1 MAVDKIFPRRME
13 KDKSPL
19 YFEEGDIIDAVNA
32 SIAEYNGSNGG
43 TYKPIKGTTAVQAI
57 TGGALVSNAKV
68 IGSVADPS
76 RNRIYFFVKFVGN
89 ANSTNQGV
97 YYMDG
102 NSENR
107 IVQKVLTGSIFN
119 LSQIDFVKADVV
131 NADFD
136 QNGSVSSMIYFTDG
150 VNEPRRLNIDRAI
163 AGQYATYNQSDLG
176 IMLSV
181 CKAAPINVPKFT
193 FQTDSSFAANSLHGN
208 AFQFAVQYIYEDGE
222 ESAISGYSRIAYTE
236 YTASET
242 VDKAATSISRDNV
255 CIVDI
260 SRINS
265 TPFPAPQSLI
275 NGNSTLF
282 PIATVTKIRLLAR
295 NGNSGSLSIIDEF
308 DPDNDLERHIFG
320 VKTTVYN
327 KFTKKYRFYND
338 GLYTPMSQDDTNK
351 LFDNV
356 PFTAVGQCIAE
367 NRLMYSNYKEG
378 RDNVDVSKATITVS
392 YSNEPSAGT
401 LNVPSETPLVAYR
414 SSVASGP
421 LAYETIKIDLE
432 EVGGFSSGAPPTIS
446 AGSTT
451 ELSFL
456 FKPQASVSY
465 STWESDPFFYYDV
478 RDVNGNEF
486 KVVMNANPTWTFP
499 SFDGSGLPSQIVPIS
514 ISVYSEVD
522 MTVAEL
528 TTRIKDQLIGKKVQI
543 RSRVPD
549 TAQFKILDPNNVY
562 QTQTV
567 LTRGLT
573 SDGSSIYQDEL
584 DVEWSFEESTFASD
598 LGDPTSFR
606 VIPYISKITPVTN
619 VSNKIRLINI
629 SNQSIV
635 ANVDIIGS
643 FSKVNLTQQYMSGTN
658 PYTFTING
666 GQYSNPNDFVYENK
680 FSCISLGSTQSF
692 KAGATHDIGVVYYDK
707 YNRCGNVNIIGS
719 FYSLPFGHLERN
731 GKNGATSITV
741 NFGTSS
747 TSSNY
752 VQPPSWAS
760 RYQLVYS
767 GPSTHESFTSYTTG
781 GGYVKRD
788 SATNDI
794 DTDSKRIYVS
804 LKTLEKYTSERSSHR
819 AYSFTPGD
827 KLRVI
832 KYGDENPTYA
842 DVQEYINGSWTGT
855 DAIMEFNVVGFEVLT
870 AANNPIKG
878 NASTFLDQYYGDFV
892 ILEAPETTNSPP
904 TKKYLGFDWHQ
915 ITGTAYANG
924 NTVSPVNNLWG
935 KRSLVEIYTPKKQT
949 SEKVYYEIGD
959 SYEFQQRIN
968 NGVISSVWHEAAITN
983 QGDVH
988 LRVTPCK
995 TPLKA
1000 NNEWNI
1006 SETSKWGYAELAV
1019 ESNDISDIKNLKS
1032 WSRGRPHVRYELSK
1046 TRSEYNGLIYGDAY
1060 EQDVQKNSLSS
1071 FNPSLGN
1078 FHYFDRTY
1086 GAANYIASF
1095 GENLISLQENKVGV
1109 SGLSR
1114 NIISYADGGESVT
1127 VSTNVIS
1134 QTRYLA
1140 GDVGVGNQ
1148 QKGVLKLNNNLFFYD
1163 PIRRKVIKFAQDQ
1176 AYIISDNGMMSYFDA
1191 KKVTSCVSGYDPAEN
1206 TYYLTLTWTEKVENN
1221 TLTKRDTVGYSLDSS
1236 NWISRYT
1243 FIPDM
1248 YQHLGNEM
1256 FSYKIQS
1263 AAPFYLM
1270 WSHTNDTDG
1279 GRCVF
1284 YGEDS
1289 GYLSERYANEMFSI
1303 KLASKM
1309 SPSNVKHFKSISI
1322 EGKNKRIPFQTL
1334 NTLTPPNENNV
1345 SYVSRL
1351 ETDLGHDCEVYKPV
1365 YREGD
1370 WFYSIRPSIKP
1381 ATLKENSVFITD
1393 IGYVSNSGLV
1403 NIGVPTN
1410 QTLTTDTVNQQTIY
1424 LNTIFFNTRVTDLP
1438 VKIGDYLIFGQT
1450 DTKYRVRSLNND
1462 GSITFETALQAD
1474 HVLINSV
1481 STSGHNLISPLSTGY
1496 GEQPRGH
1503 YAIITL
1509 YGRGR
1514 DHEESNLYKPATEV
1528 YCVNV
1533 LLADSKDHHVQ
1544 SEE

>member
-19 YFEEGDIIDAVNA
+19 YFEEGDIIDAINA
-32 SIAEYNGSNGG
+32 SIADYSGSNGG
-43 TYKPIKGTTAVQAI
+43 TYKPVKGTVAIPAVV
-57 TGGALVSNAKV
+57 GGAFNTNTRI

-76 RNRIYFFVKFVGN
+76 RNRIYFFVKFN
-89 ANSTNQGV
+89 NSPASGNQGV
-97 YYMDG
+97 YYI
-102 NSENR
+102 NKNNAST
-107 IVQKVLTGSIFN
+107 IVYKALTGSIFN
-119 LSQIDFVKADVV
+119 FGSVDFVKADVV

-193 FQTDSSFAANSLHGN
+193 FQTDSTLAANSLHGN

-242 VDKAATSISRDNV
+242 VDSSAPSMYRNNV
-255 CIVDI
+255 CIIDI
-260 SRINS
+260 NRINS
-265 TPFPAPQSLI
+265 TSDPAPQSLI
-275 NGNSTLF
+275 NGSSTIF

-308 DPDNDLERHIFG
+308 DPDKDLKRNIFG
-320 VKTTVYN
+320 VETTVYN

-338 GLYTPMSQDDTNK
+338 GLYTPISQDDTNK

-378 RDNVDVSKATITVS
+378 RDNVDVSKATITVN
-392 YSNEPSAGT
+392 YSKEGDAGVIHVSST
-401 LNVPSETPLVAYR
+401 NPNVAEYDSTYTTHT
-414 SSVASGP
+414 
-421 LAYETIKIDLE
+421 TIKIDLTTT
-432 EVGGFSSGAPPTIS
+432 GGFPQTTLPTIP
-446 AGSTT
+446 AGSVT
-451 ELSFL
+451 ELSFI
-456 FKPQASVSY
+456 FSPRASI
-465 STWESDPFFYYDV
+465 THNNWESTPVFYYV
-478 RDVNGNEF
+478 VQGGNGEKF
-486 KVVMNANPTWTFP
+486 KVYMNANPTQYFP
-499 SFDGSGLPSQIVPIS
+499 LYVNEPQT
-514 ISVYSEVD
+514 ISVSFYAEEEL
-522 MTVAEL
+522 TVAEL
-528 TTRIKDQLIGKKVQI
+528 TQKIREQLSSKKLLILSKVDDGHPHKI
-543 RSRVPD
+543 VYPTSNEEGYVPS
-549 TAQFKILDPNNVY
+549 PSYGSSNPV
-562 QTQTV
+562 TV
-567 LTRGLT
+567 RGLNNI
-573 SDGSSIYQDEL
+573 GSIGFEDEFE
-584 DVEWSFEESTFASD
+584 VEWSFNSTMNID
-598 LGDPTSFR
+598 DTSFR
-606 VIPYISKITPVTN
+606 ILPYISNITPVTN
-619 VSNKIRLINI
+619 VSNKRRITYSDSSHIT
-629 SNQSIV
+629 
-635 ANVDIIGS
+635 VDIIGS
-643 FSKVNLTQQYMSGTN
+643 YFMPNLRQNTAG
-658 PYTFTING
+658 YTYGFFYPSLLAYDN
-666 GQYSNPNDFVYENK
+666 E
-680 FSCISLGSTQSF
+680 FSCIGLRSVQSF

-719 FYSLPFGHLERN
+719 FYSLPFGHAGRN
-731 GKNGATSITV
+731 NNNGATSITV
-741 NFGTSS
+741 SFGTSS

-788 SATNDI
+788 SSNNI

-832 KYGDENPTYA
+832 RWGDDSPTYA
-842 DVQEYINGSWTGT
+842 EVQEYNGITWGGT
-855 DAIMEFNVVGFEVLT
+855 EAIMEFNVVGFEVLT
-870 AANNPIKG
+870 ETNNPIKG
-878 NASTFLDQYYGDFV
+878 GSTGDQYYGDFV
-892 ILEAPETTNSPP
+892 ILEAPETTNYPP
-904 TKKYLGFDWHQ
+904 TKKYIGFDWHQ
-915 ITGTAYANG
+915 ITNEDYANG
-924 NTVSPVNNLWG
+924 DEVGGSINNWG

-959 SYEFQQRIN
+959 SYEFQQRVS
-968 NGVISSVWHEAAITN
+968 NGVISDVWHEAAITN

-995 TPLKA
+995 TPLKT
-1000 NNEWNI
+1000 NNSWNI
-1006 SETSKWGYAELAV
+1006 GETNKWGYAELAV

-1032 WSRGRPHVRYELSK
+1032 WSRGRPHVRYELAK

-1114 NIISYADGGESVT
+1114 NIISYADGGESVA

-1191 KKVTSCVSGYDPAEN
+1191 IKVTSCVSGYDPAEN
-1206 TYYLTLTWTEKVENN
+1206 MYYLTITWQEEVSGT
-1221 TLTKRDTVGYSLDSS
+1221 TITKKDTVGYSLETS

-1243 FIPDM
+1243 FTPDM

-1256 FSYKIQS
+1256 FSYKVQGE
-1263 AAPFYLM
+1263 APFYVM
-1270 WSHTNDTDG
+1270 WSHTGESDYY
-1279 GRCVF
+1279 RCLF
-1284 YGEDS
+1284 YDNGS
-1289 GYLSERYANEMFSI
+1289 TYGSELYANEMFSI
-1303 KLASKM
+1303 KVASRM

-1334 NTLTPPNENNV
+1334 ASQSPSQGVPGATYKP
-1345 SYVSRL
+1345 RL
-1351 ETDLGHDCEVYKPV
+1351 ETDLGHDCEIYKPV

-1370 WFYSIRPSIKP
+1370 WFYSIRPSINP
-1381 ATLKENSVFITD
+1381 GTLKENSFFYFDDASVKN
-1393 IGYVSNSGLV
+1393 YVTNSGLIT
-1403 NIGVPTN
+1403 IGQV
-1410 QTLTTDTVNQQTIY
+1410 VSQQTTTITEYGQPVY
-1424 LNTIFFNTRVTDLP
+1424 LNTVFFSTRVTDLP
-1438 VKIGDYLIFGQT
+1438 VKVGDYLIGAS
-1450 DTKYRVRSLNND
+1450 DTMYRVRSLNND
-1462 GSITFETALQAD
+1462 GSITFQTALSED
-1474 HVLINSV
+1474 HIELSV
-1481 STSGHNLISPLSTGY
+1481 NLQFRLISPLSAGY
-1496 GEQPRGH
+1496 AEQPRGH

-1514 DHEESNLYKPATEV
+1514 DHEDNNLYKPATEV

-1544 SEE
+1544 SGE

>member
-43 TYKPIKGTTAVQAI
+43 TYKPIKGTTAIQAV
-57 TGGALVSNAKV
+57 TGGAFVSNARV

-97 YYMDG
+97 YYVDG

-119 LSQIDFVKADVV
+119 LSAIDFVKADVV

-150 VNEPRRLNIDRAI
+150 VNEPRRLNVDRAI
-163 AGQYATYNQSDLG
+163 AGQYATYSQADLG

-193 FQTDSSFAANSLHGN
+193 FQTDSAFAANSLHGN

-222 ESAISGYSRIAYTE
+222 ESAISGYSRIAHTD

-242 VDKAATSISRDNV
+242 VDSAALSMYKDNV
-255 CIVDI
+255 CIVDVTRANTT
-260 SRINS
+260 SA
-265 TPFPAPQSLI
+265 PAPQSVI
-275 NGNSTLF
+275 SGNTTAF

-295 NGNSGSLSIIDEF
+295 NGNSGSFFIIDEF
-308 DPDNDLERHIFG
+308 DPDKDLERHIFG

-338 GLYTPMSQDDTNK
+338 GLYTPVSQDDVNK

-392 YSNEPSAGT
+392 YSDEGDVGSVNVPNNNPTVVEYENVNEITKAIKVDLTNTGGFTQGT
-401 LNVPSETPLVAYR
+401 LPAIPVG
-414 SSVASGP
+414 SV
-421 LAYETIKIDLE
+421 
-432 EVGGFSSGAPPTIS
+432 
-446 AGSTT
+446 T
-451 ELSFL
+451 ELSFT
-456 FKPQASVSY
+456 FSPKAKITY
-465 STWESDPFFYYDV
+465 NAWETTPVFYYV
-478 RDVNGNEF
+478 MQGPNGEKF
-486 KVVMNANPTWTFP
+486 KVYMDATDTQHFP
-499 SFDGSGLPSQIVPIS
+499 ETAFAPQTVS
-514 ISVYSEVD
+514 ISVYAEE
-522 MTVAEL
+522 EL
-528 TTRIKDQLIGKKVQI
+528 TVEELSLKIKEQLSDKKVLIQ
-543 RSRVPD
+543 STVD
-549 TAQFKILDPNNVY
+549 NSQEHKIVY
-562 QTQTV
+562 PSSGQEDYVSSPTYASANPVTIS
-567 LTRGLT
+567 GL
-573 SDGSSIYQDEL
+573 GSTGAAGFTDLFE
-584 DVEWSFEESTFASD
+584 VEWSFDATENIDAE
-598 LGDPTSFR
+598 SFR
-606 VIPYISKITPVTN
+606 IIPYISNVTPLTN
-619 VSNKIRLINI
+619 VSNKRRITYSDSSFIT
-629 SNQSIV
+629 
-635 ANVDIIGS
+635 VDIIGS
-643 FSKVNLTQQYMSGTN
+643 YFMPNLRQNVAG
-658 PYTFTING
+658 YTFNTAAG
-666 GQYSNPNDFVYENK
+666 LATNDS
-680 FSCISLGSTQSF
+680 FSCVGLRSTQSF

-707 YNRCGNVNIIGS
+707 YNRCGNVNVIGS
-719 FYSLPFGHLERN
+719 FYSLPFGHDGRN
-731 GKNGATSITV
+731 QKNGATSIKVT
-741 NFGTSS
+741 FGGSPDTAV
-747 TSSNY
+747 T
-752 VQPPSWAS
+752 PPSWAS

-788 SATNDI
+788 SSNVI

-804 LKTLEKYTSERSSHR
+804 LKTLERYTSERSSHR

-832 KYGDENPTYA
+832 KYGETTTYA
-842 DVQEYINGSWTGT
+842 DVQEDNGSAWVST

-870 AANNPIKG
+870 DSNNPIKG
-878 NASTFLDQYYGDFV
+878 NATTFLDQYYGDFV
-892 ILEAPETTNSPP
+892 ILEAPETTNAPP

-915 ITGTAYANG
+915 ITGTNYANG
-924 NTVSPVNNLWG
+924 DTVSLNNLWG
-935 KRSLVEIYTPKKQT
+935 KRSLVEIYTPKKQA

-959 SYEFQQRIN
+959 SYEFLKKGDLIL
-968 NGVISSVWHEAAITN
+968 HEDAVTN

-988 LRVTPCK
+988 LRATPCK
-995 TPLKA
+995 TPII
-1000 NNEWNI
+1000 I
-1006 SETSKWGYAELAV
+1006 SSAWEIADTKKWKYIDLAV

-1032 WSRGRPHVRYELSK
+1032 WSRGRPHARYELAK

-1060 EQDVQKNSLSS
+1060 EQDAQKNSLSS

-1086 GAANYIASF
+1086 GATNYIASF

-1114 NIISYADGGESVT
+1114 NTISYADGGESVA

-1163 PIRRKVIKFAQDQ
+1163 PIRRKVIRFAQDQ
-1176 AYIISDNGMMSYFDA
+1176 AYIISDNGMVSYFDA

-1206 TYYLTLTWTEKVENN
+1206 TYYLTLTWTEKIGSN
-1221 TLTKRDTVGYSLDSS
+1221 TVTKRDTVGYSLDSS

-1263 AAPFYLM
+1263 ASPFYLM

-1289 GYLSERYANEMFSI
+1289 VYLSERYAKEMFSI

-1334 NTLTPPNENNV
+1334 NTLGPDVVDNE
-1345 SYVSRL
+1345 SYVSKL

-1393 IGYVSNSGLV
+1393 IGYVSNSGLI
-1403 NIGVPTN
+1403 NIGQPIS
-1410 QTLTTDTVNQQTIY
+1410 QSLTTPTENNQTIY

-1438 VKIGDYLIFGQT
+1438 VKIGDYLILSQT

-1462 GSITFETALQAD
+1462 GSITFQTALVTD
-1474 HVLINSV
+1474 HLEINSV
-1481 STSGHNLISPLSTGY
+1481 STVGYNLISPLSTGY

-1514 DHEESNLYKPATEV
+1514 DHEGDNLYKPATEV

-1544 SEE
+1544 SGE